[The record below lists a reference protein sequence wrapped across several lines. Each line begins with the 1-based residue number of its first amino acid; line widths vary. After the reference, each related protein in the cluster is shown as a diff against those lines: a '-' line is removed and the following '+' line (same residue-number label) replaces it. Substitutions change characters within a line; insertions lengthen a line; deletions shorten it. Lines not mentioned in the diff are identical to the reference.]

1 MTSKIIVIFQMDQSF
16 PKDEYDP
23 CKDFVP
29 LPDFEKSDN
38 DDYALDAADPFW
50 DEQQMDSDSSEMV
63 PDHSPFYANQ
73 EEDPAVIALQ
83 YQENF
88 GMDS

>member
-1 MTSKIIVIFQMDQSF
+1 
-16 PKDEYDP
+16 
-23 CKDFVP
+23 
-29 LPDFEKSDN
+29 
-38 DDYALDAADPFW
+38 
-50 DEQQMDSDSSEMV
+50 MDSDSSEMV

-83 YQENF
+83 YKENF